1 MNFLPLD
8 RFILGC
14 LYVCQLPSVSCLW
27 PLPYPSLPF
36 NHFRC
41 PIRIFVEASW

>member
-14 LYVCQLPSVSCLW
+14 LYVGLS
-27 PLPYPSLPF
+27 PSLPF